1 MKDIRKSFIV
11 LIFMGSLWFGEY
23 A

>member
-11 LIFMGSLWFGEY
+11 LFYMGSLWFGEY